1 MNLTNL
7 GEAWDRVGIRPLR
20 LVSPLVV
27 SVLGVLRGEPDSFGG
42 RTIAPAAIG
51 KPYRKE

>member
-1 MNLTNL
+1 MLPFVLTIVAL
-7 GEAWDRVGIRPLR
+7 AG
-20 LVSPLVV
+20 
-27 SVLGVLRGEPDSFGG
+27 FGG